1 MCQPGQGVDDQPVR
15 LSQLNGTSLHQLKA
29 ARILNVLFTGR
40 STQVEALS
48 YQPLMQAL
56 LSNSETAVEFLDSLG
71 VVLE

>member
-1 MCQPGQGVDDQPVR
+1 MYQSGVDGLLYQSAVYSVTGSMQGCN
-15 LSQLNGTSLHQLKA
+15 LVLN
-29 ARILNVLFTGR
+29 TGR

-56 LSNSETAVEFLDSLG
+56 LSNGETAVEFLDSLG